1 MPSLR
6 AVPTRLHARPAQCQ
20 TFTAAD
26 VQTGTATLAHPIER
40 LFEHNALGSEGG
52 CKQVVSQPMDTYL
65 VAIMN
70 DLAGGVI
77 CRRRFREPGRW
88 DARAALARCCAHL
101 CTACSSQPQHGELE
115 SQ

>member
-26 VQTGTATLAHPIER
+26 VQTGTASLAHPIER
-40 LFEHNALGSEGG
+40 LFEHNTLGSDGN
-52 CKQVVSQPMDTYL
+52 CKQVVSQPMDTCL
-65 VAIMN
+65 VSTMN
-70 DLAGGVI
+70 NLAGGVM
-77 CRRRFREPGRW
+77 RWRFREPGRW
-88 DARAALARCCAHL
+88 DAREQHL
-101 CTACSSQPQHGELE
+101 TGAVRIFVTACSSQQQHGELE